1 MGLFPLLGKTSAASN
16 EHKMSL
22 LREQH
27 PLTSVFGHDTL
38 AGCHGY
44 VLLQMMSGP
53 VDAGDHDV
61 VICSVA
67 EFEQDG
73 EDTADVLS
81 TSKLRGHGLM

>member
-67 EFEQDG
+67 EFEQHGDS
-73 EDTADVLS
+73 TASVL
-81 TSKLRGHGLM
+81 TTDELRSRELL